1 VAELETTFAACRRDN
16 GRLRTRRA
24 QELAR
29 NHALTAD
36 LHSRDLTI
44 VNLRA
49 DIAALHGEKTASQ
62 TIWPLH
68 ALHNRGEHYDT
79 AESTDRFSVPAVRQ
93 VLPAEEVC
101 VAGR

>member
-1 VAELETTFAACRRDN
+1 VPPRQRPAPH
-16 GRLRTRRA
+16 RRA

-49 DIAALHGEKTASQ
+49 DIAALHGEKDRLANDLATARATQ
-62 TIWPLH
+62 
-68 ALHNRGEHYDT
+68 
-79 AESTDRFSVPAVRQ
+79 Q
-93 VLPAEEVC
+93 
-101 VAGR
+101 GRTL

>member
-1 VAELETTFAACRRDN
+1 MTAPVAPRSGRVAELETTLAACRRDN

-49 DIAALHGEKTASQ
+49 DIAALHGEKDRLANDLATARATQ
-62 TIWPLH
+62 
-68 ALHNRGEHYDT
+68 
-79 AESTDRFSVPAVRQ
+79 Q
-93 VLPAEEVC
+93 
-101 VAGR
+101 GRTL